1 MQLRKMKSSD
11 IDSCISL
18 ISLAMDE
25 DEGRFAARSFE
36 QHFKGLN
43 HGIDDGRRLFVYE
56 AENQVRA
63 IVGLHHYNWGPE
75 ENVWLSWF
83 AVHPDY
89 QRSGLGT
96 ELFLKIQSV
105 AKELGFQKLL
115 IETYS
120 SETFLKA
127 RRFYE
132 RQGFERNGE
141 IKDYMGDGV
150 DMVVYSRVL

>member
-1 MQLRKMKSSD
+1 MQLRKMQSSD
-11 IDSCISL
+11 IESCIQL
-18 ISLAMDE
+18 ISFTMDE
-25 DEGRFAARSFE
+25 DEGRFAAASFK
-36 QHFKGLN
+36 QHFKGQK

-56 AENQVRA
+56 VENQIRA
-63 IVGLHHYNWGPE
+63 IVGLHHYNWGPK

-83 AVHPDY
+83 AVHPDH

-96 ELFLKIQSV
+96 ELFLKIQST

-132 RQGFERNGE
+132 KQGFERSGE
-141 IKDYMGDGV
+141 IKDYMRDGV
-150 DMVVYSRVL
+150 DMVVYSREL